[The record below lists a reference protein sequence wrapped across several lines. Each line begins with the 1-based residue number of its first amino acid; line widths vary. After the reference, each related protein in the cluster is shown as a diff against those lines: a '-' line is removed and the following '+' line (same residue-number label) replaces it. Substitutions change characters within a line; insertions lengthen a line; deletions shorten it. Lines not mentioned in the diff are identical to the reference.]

1 MLKFIPPELRAPA
14 QPWEVFLG
22 SGSLETPPT
31 ISALIRDHGSAKTK
45 EVNAASRHQR
55 ARLAPKGKGRA
66 PSVGALGE
74 SRTWACLA
82 LAQALPPPPRLKDLA

>member
-31 ISALIRDHGSAKTK
+31 ISALIRDH
-45 EVNAASRHQR
+45 VNAASRHQR